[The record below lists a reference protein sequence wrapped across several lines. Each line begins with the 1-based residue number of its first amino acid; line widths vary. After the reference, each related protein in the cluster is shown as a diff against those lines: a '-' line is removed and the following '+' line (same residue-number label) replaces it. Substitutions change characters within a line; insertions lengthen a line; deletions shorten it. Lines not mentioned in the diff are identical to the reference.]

1 MKVLFILKNE
11 NFLAPLGLCIISAIA
26 RREGHETYLC
36 ETHQDDPLDSVSR
49 IRPDVVAYSS
59 LTGEAKHYLRI
70 NERIKKAFP
79 GIFTVMGGH
88 HPTFFPEV
96 LPESTLDAICRGEGE
111 GAFSDLLG
119 ALSSGKDPR
128 GIPNIVVRDG
138 PADCALRPLVPDLD
152 ALPPPDY
159 ALLYD
164 HTPMGS
170 YPLKNVIASRGCPY
184 NCTYCF
190 NTRWNAMYKG
200 LGRYVRRYSVEY
212 VIRDIERIKA
222 RWPLSCVKFY
232 DDIFVYRA
240 DEWLEEFSRKYR
252 ARVGIPFFILTRCD
266 LLTEEMVK
274 LLKHAGCR
282 TISMSIEAGN
292 PRIREEML
300 NRKMTNEQIVRAHR
314 LCRKYGIYTFTNC
327 IIGLPGTPFSADLE
341 SLDLSLECRVDWGE
355 FLQFHPYPGTT
366 LGDRTIAMGMYT
378 PDYESMHTSY
388 QFISPL
394 NCFTDEEKRMQ
405 RNLALLGSVALVV
418 PGLRSFIVN
427 RLFRMKPNRFFTFL
441 YFLAKQYALRRKIYV
456 TRTSLWNSVRIF
468 LRSLRQ
474 DIFRHT
480 EDREG

>member
-1 MKVLFILKNE
+1 MLFR
-11 NFLAPLGLCIISAIA
+11 S
-26 RREGHETYLC
+26 
-36 ETHQDDPLDSVSR
+36 
-49 IRPDVVAYSS
+49 
-59 LTGEAKHYLRI
+59 
-70 NERIKKAFP
+70 
-79 GIFTVMGGH
+79 
-88 HPTFFPEV
+88 
-96 LPESTLDAICRGEGE
+96 
-111 GAFSDLLG
+111 
-119 ALSSGKDPR
+119 
-128 GIPNIVVRDG
+128 
-138 PADCALRPLVPDLD
+138 
-152 ALPPPDY
+152 
-159 ALLYD
+159 
-164 HTPMGS
+164 
-170 YPLKNVIASRGCPY
+170 
-184 NCTYCF
+184 
-190 NTRWNAMYKG
+190 
-200 LGRYVRRYSVEY
+200 
-212 VIRDIERIKA
+212 
-222 RWPLSCVKFY
+222 
-232 DDIFVYRA
+232 
-240 DEWLEEFSRKYR
+240 
-252 ARVGIPFFILTRCD
+252 
-266 LLTEEMVK
+266 
-274 LLKHAGCR
+274 
-282 TISMSIEAGN
+282 
-292 PRIREEML
+292 
-300 NRKMTNEQIVRAHR
+300 
-314 LCRKYGIYTFTNC
+314 